1 VAPGLHGQIRL
12 DHGSELIAGVFVDW
26 CADNEIELAYFQPDK
41 LQQNGFAERFNGT
54 FRRAFLNAYLFEDLP
69 QVRDM
74 AWVWMMHDDEE
85 RGHAPLGKLPPV
97 VVKSTM
103 PLHNDDSPV
112 ELLAA

>member
-1 VAPGLHGQIRL
+1 MAPGLHGQIRL

-74 AWVWMMHDDEE
+74 AWVWMMDYNEE
-85 RGHAPLGKLPPV
+85 RPHDSLGKLPPAMYRQ
-97 VVKSTM
+97 KLENSS
-103 PLHNDDSPV
+103 L
-112 ELLAA
+112 ELSQ

>member
-1 VAPGLHGQIRL
+1 MRL

-74 AWVWMMHDDEE
+74 AWVWMMDNNEE
-85 RGHAPLGKLPPV
+85 RPHDSLGKLPPAMYRQ
-97 VVKSTM
+97 K
-103 PLHNDDSPV
+103 
-112 ELLAA
+112 LANSSLAVSQ